1 MLSRYFV
8 IKIYTF
14 SSFFFK
20 SFHIAAT
27 YLLHPNN
34 SWLQITGSI
43 SYPIIG
49 LPMHRSFYFDWGFQ
63 MNYDFPYNLASFYN
77 APIWK
82 LEKRDV
88 NNDRSRDPRDFSKL
102 NFHGVE
108 TLEYHGLFKNW
119 LDASKDRHFFDFT
132 AGELYNA
139 LESLIESYGYHR
151 SCLLQSVC
159 DIAQYPF
166 GAEEQHVLQ
175 DLITFLLTPSWH
187 LGFVASEEAQRKA
200 YETAEW
206 SGTHGL
212 NCRRLYP
219 ACRRN
224 FLRTITKVI
233 LDNS

>member
-8 IKIYTF
+8 IKSYTF
-14 SSFFFK
+14 ASFFFK

-27 YLLHPNN
+27 YLLYPNN
-34 SWLQITGSI
+34 SWLQVTGSI

-49 LPMHRSFYFDWGFQ
+49 LPMHRTLFFDWGYQ
-63 MNYDFPYNLASFYN
+63 MNYDFPYNLSSFYN
-77 APIWK
+77 APIWR

-88 NNDRSRDPRDFSKL
+88 NNDRVRDFNKL
-102 NFHGVE
+102 NLNEVR
-108 TLEYHGLFKNW
+108 FKNW
-119 LDASKDRHFFDFT
+119 LDTSKDRHFFDFT

-139 LESLIESYGYHR
+139 LESLLESYGYHR

-159 DIAQYPF
+159 DIARYPF
-166 GAEEQHVLQ
+166 GAKEQHVLR
-175 DLITFLLTPSWH
+175 DLITFVLTPSWH
-187 LGFVASEEAQRKA
+187 LGFVASEDAQRKA

-206 SGTHGL
+206 SGTRGL

-224 FLRTITKVI
+224 FLHTITKVI
-233 LDNS
+233 PDNS